1 MKKECNI
8 LRQSS
13 LYVRNWTNTQPNVK
27 EESLTDWLLFN
38 VSEKTKNITYRD
50 FTRHEESKTTGAD
63 WEWWF
68 IFPNFS
74 YKFRVQAKK
83 TKTSSNNYNGV
94 TYPKKTSSQMNKLIS
109 DAYQNNA
116 LPIYA
121 FYTDKIERVKCQKKI
136 LDEGVYLVSAIDLKN
151 KFVIPNTKKIE
162 YNDILEGTI
171 PLSCLLCCE
180 LHNDSK
186 NEKPENFEVFV
197 KEYFYSSPLI
207 GNEIIEDLGKYKQ
220 TPNYVNSLL
229 EFSNKDLPDWWEKE
243 FGRNIKDLNGILVFD
258 RR

>member
-83 TKTSSNNYNGV
+83 TKTSS
-94 TYPKKTSSQMNKLIS
+94 
-109 DAYQNNA
+109 
-116 LPIYA
+116 IYA
-121 FYTDKIERVKCQKKI
+121 FYTDKIDRVKCKKRI

-162 YNDILEGTI
+162 YNDILEDTI

-207 GNEIIEDLGKYKQ
+207 GNESIENLGKYKQ

-243 FGRNIKDLNGILVFD
+243 FGRNIEDLNGILVFD

>member
-1 MKKECNI
+1 MEKECNI

-38 VSEKTKNITYRD
+38 VSEKTTKITYRD
-50 FTRHEESKTTGAD
+50 FTRHEEFKTTGAD

-83 TKTSSNNYNGV
+83 TKTTSNNYRGM
-94 TYPKKTSSQMNKLIS
+94 TYPNKTSTQMGKLIS
-109 DAYQNNA
+109 DAYSNNA
-116 LPIYA
+116 IPIYA
-121 FYTDKIERVKCQKKI
+121 YYTNKIDRVKCNKKI
-136 LDEGVYLVSAIDLKN
+136 LDEGVYLISAIDLKN
-151 KFVIPNTKKIE
+151 KFVVPKITKID
-162 YNDILEGTI
+162 YNDILEDTI

-180 LHNDSK
+180 LQKNPHNNNPD
-186 NEKPENFEVFV
+186 NFERFI
-197 KEYFYSSPLI
+197 KEYFNQDESNVSQDSASI
-207 GNEIIEDLGKYKQ
+207 GKHSK
-220 TPNYVNSLL
+220 TPYYVESLF
-229 EFSNKDLPDWWEKE
+229 EFSNKDLPDYWEKE
-243 FGRNIKDLNGILVFD
+243 FEKSVDGLNGIMIFD